1 MRHKAETW
9 SKWRGLVSE
18 QRDSGKSVAAF
29 CRERGLPVSQMFAWK
44 RRLRVTA
51 AAGRSSSVEWEPG
64 APKFVALEV
73 VPTIEAQCPLSVT
86 PGRAIEVRLERGR
99 SLMVEPGFD
108 ASHLRA
114 LLAVLE
120 AEA

>member
-9 SKWRGLVSE
+9 SKWRDLVTE

-29 CRERGLPVSQMFAWK
+29 CRERGVPVSQMFAWK
-44 RRLRVTA
+44 RRLREAETA
-51 AAGRSSSVEWEPG
+51 Q
-64 APKFVALEV
+64 FVAIDV
-73 VPTIEAQCPLSVT
+73 KQCSEPAHVGPVHSV
-86 PGRAIEVRLERGR
+86 AIEVRLAGGR
-99 SLMVEPGFD
+99 SLVVEPGFD
-108 ASHLRA
+108 VHHLRA

>member
-9 SKWRGLVSE
+9 SRWRGLVTE
-18 QRDSGKSVAAF
+18 QRDSGKSVAGF
-29 CRERGLPVSQMFAWK
+29 CRERGLPVSQMFAWR
-44 RRLRVTA
+44 RRLREPEVA
-51 AAGRSSSVEWEPG
+51 QFVEIDVKPCSES
-64 APKFVALEV
+64 LHV
-73 VPTIEAQCPLSVT
+73 VPVGSA
-86 PGRAIEVRLERGR
+86 AIEVRLARGR

-108 ASHLRA
+108 VHHLRA

>member
-9 SKWRGLVSE
+9 SKWRGLVTE

-44 RRLRVTA
+44 RRLREAETA
-51 AAGRSSSVEWEPG
+51 PFVEIDVKPCSEPPQ
-64 APKFVALEV
+64 APPVCSA
-73 VPTIEAQCPLSVT
+73 
-86 PGRAIEVRLERGR
+86 AIEVRLARGR
-99 SLMVEPGFD
+99 SLVVEPGFD
-108 ASHLRA
+108 ALHLRA
-114 LLAVLE
+114 LLSVLE

>member
-9 SKWRGLVSE
+9 SKWRGLVAE
-18 QRDSGKSVAAF
+18 QKDSGKSVAAF

-44 RRLRVTA
+44 RRLREPETAQFVEIDVKPGSEPPNVVTV
-51 AAGRSSSVEWEPG
+51 GSG
-64 APKFVALEV
+64 
-73 VPTIEAQCPLSVT
+73 
-86 PGRAIEVRLERGR
+86 AIEVRLARGR
-99 SLMVEPGFD
+99 SLVVEPGFD
-108 ASHLRA
+108 AHHLRA